1 MIRHSTRKK
10 TNEEFVKELKQ
21 TTLPII
27 PLENYKNNR
36 TKIKCK
42 CLIHNTIQEA
52 APKKLLLG
60 HNPCKECL
68 IEKRQKLRHD
78 NEWLLNLLK
87 EKQIYDVIPLE
98 DYKGR
103 DKPMKFRCK
112 CGDEW
117 ITTPDRVLLGNHCK
131 KCGYESF
138 TGEKSPNWKF
148 ELTPEDRHDR
158 VHRFRN
164 TEYTKFIKNVLERDN
179 YTCQIT
185 GIEASRSIRNHNG
198 VVVHHINGY
207 GWDIENRTNID
218 NGITL
223 STEIHKEFHKTYGNG
238 NNTKQQFI
246 EFLQKLYSENR
257 ISEEKYNSLLER
269 LNKIK

>member
-1 MIRHSTRKK
+1 MTEHSTRKK

-27 PLENYKNNR
+27 PLESYKNNR

-52 APKKLLLG
+52 TPKKLLLG

-78 NEWLLNLLK
+78 NEWLLNQLK

-98 DYKGR
+98 NYKGR
-103 DKPMKFRCK
+103 NNPMKFRCK
-112 CGDEW
+112 CGEEW

-131 KCGYESF
+131 KCGYESMS
-138 TGEKSPNWKF
+138 GENSHWFNPN
-148 ELTPEDRHDR
+148 LTEEDRMDR
-158 VHRFRN
+158 NHRFRN
-164 TEYTKFIKNVLERDN
+164 PEYVKFIKDCFERDN

-185 GIEASRSIRNHNG
+185 DKKSKGDI
-198 VVVHHINGY
+198 VVHHINGFN
-207 GWDIENRTNID
+207 WDINNRTNID

-223 STEIHKEFHKTYGNG
+223 NTEIHKEFHKIYGKG

-246 EFLQKLYSENR
+246 EFLQKLYSDNR